1 MSGVSAGKPV
11 RVDKGESHGG
21 TVNSIRRGLV
31 CRLAWEAMGLGEEKG
46 EFERLGFGGPRFL
59 RDGATG
65 VEACTVDG
73 GGECR

>member
-21 TVNSIRRGLV
+21 AVNSIRRGLV
-31 CRLAWEAMGLGEEKG
+31 CRLTWEAMGVGEEKG

-65 VEACTVDG
+65 VEARAVDG